1 MTTPHQPNNPMMP
14 NNLMLLPPAL
24 AKALTDYAAM
34 TRQDRM
40 VLVTTSGDSTTI
52 IPLPDG
58 DAADVFMILNRALKI
73 ATAQASYSRP
83 EEYREW
89 KEEEEDGGEG

>member
-1 MTTPHQPNNPMMP
+1 MTTPQQPHEPMMP
-14 NNLMLLPPAL
+14 SNLMLLPPAL
-24 AKALTDYAAM
+24 AKALTDFAAM

-40 VLVTTSGDSTTI
+40 VLITTRGDATTI

-58 DAADVFMILNRALKI
+58 DAADVFTILNRALKI
-73 ATAQASYSRP
+73 ATAQATYRRP

-89 KEEEEDGGEG
+89 KEDDDDGGEG